1 MNLFVWYKLPQAV
14 SRKTWLLSAMFLISV
29 SLRAQLCTGSLG
41 DPVVKIN
48 FGSGASTHGTE
59 LGSNITSYTWTT
71 ADFPNDGL
79 YTIESRTNTPSTW
92 WTTTDHTGNG
102 YMMVVNASFS
112 ITDFF
117 YKNTVTGLCPNT
129 TYEFAAWVMNLLRY
143 TDTSTP
149 NITFTIETTDGT
161 ILNSYTTGDIPKQ
174 NSARW
179 KQYGMYFT
187 TPSDI
192 STVVIRMRNNKVGA
206 APGND
211 IALDD
216 ITFRACGPTVTA
228 AIDTMAV
235 TSTEVCRNDSSVF
248 VLKGTV
254 GTGYS
259 SPAYQWQ
266 VSTDSGVTWT
276 DIVGGTSTTYIR
288 QPSLPGLFW
297 YRMAS
302 AQSSN
307 IGSVSCRV
315 VSNLIVIKVDENPVT
330 AASSNQPACLG
341 EDLLLSSAKGG
352 SIYSWTGPDH
362 FTSSLQNPGITNLTR
377 LNNGTYYVKLTTA
390 LGCSST
396 DSVKVDVEPKPT
408 ANAGSDAI
416 ICEGTSTIL
425 HGSGG
430 TGYLWTPSAS
440 LSDSVS
446 SLTLAYPVDSTIYI
460 LTVSNGQCRD
470 YDTVNV
476 FVWKKPVAN
485 AGADLKMYSGSSV
498 ELTGIAGGT
507 DVTYYWT
514 PDYAISATDTLTPTV
529 SPLTDTTY
537 VLHVISGKG
546 CGVASDEVFIRVYQ
560 KITIPNAF
568 SPNQD
573 GINDTWKIDK
583 LVTYPESETSVFNR
597 YGQLV
602 FRSQGYNT
610 EWDGTFSGSPLPV
623 GTYYYMI
630 DLKTGLGNP
639 SGWVEILR

>member
-216 ITFRACGPTVTA
+216 I
-228 AIDTMAV
+228 ILD
-235 TSTEVCRNDSSVF
+235 
-248 VLKGTV
+248 
-254 GTGYS
+254 
-259 SPAYQWQ
+259 
-266 VSTDSGVTWT
+266 
-276 DIVGGTSTTYIR
+276 
-288 QPSLPGLFW
+288 
-297 YRMAS
+297 
-302 AQSSN
+302 
-307 IGSVSCRV
+307 
-315 VSNLIVIKVDENPVT
+315 
-330 AASSNQPACLG
+330 
-341 EDLLLSSAKGG
+341 
-352 SIYSWTGPDH
+352 IYSPPVFH
-362 FTSSLQNPGITNLTR
+362 
-377 LNNGTYYVKLTTA
+377 VK
-390 LGCSST
+390 
-396 DSVKVDVEPKPT
+396 
-408 ANAGSDAI
+408 
-416 ICEGTSTIL
+416 
-425 HGSGG
+425 
-430 TGYLWTPSAS
+430 
-440 LSDSVS
+440 
-446 SLTLAYPVDSTIYI
+446 
-460 LTVSNGQCRD
+460 
-470 YDTVNV
+470 
-476 FVWKKPVAN
+476 
-485 AGADLKMYSGSSV
+485 
-498 ELTGIAGGT
+498 
-507 DVTYYWT
+507 
-514 PDYAISATDTLTPTV
+514 
-529 SPLTDTTY
+529 
-537 VLHVISGKG
+537 
-546 CGVASDEVFIRVYQ
+546 
-560 KITIPNAF
+560 
-568 SPNQD
+568 
-573 GINDTWKIDK
+573 
-583 LVTYPESETSVFNR
+583 
-597 YGQLV
+597 
-602 FRSQGYNT
+602 
-610 EWDGTFSGSPLPV
+610 
-623 GTYYYMI
+623 
-630 DLKTGLGNP
+630 
-639 SGWVEILR
+639 